1 MGARGYGVDLR
12 ERIVLAV
19 REGMAVEEAAQ
30 QYRVHLQT
38 VQRYLNLDD
47 QGLLG
52 VYVKPSGR
60 PCTLQAEHEQ
70 QLLQQLVE
78 HADATLV
85 EHARMLETATG
96 LKVSFKTV
104 DRAFTRLKIT
114 HKKNAGRQRA
124 QRDAA
129 DGVSERPR
137 ALPPAA

>member
-1 MGARGYGVDLR
+1 MKRVGARGYGVDLR

-19 REGMAVEEAAQ
+19 REGMAVEEAAH

-38 VQRYLNLDD
+38 VQRYLSLDD

-124 QRDAA
+124 ERGTPF
-129 DGVSERPR
+129 GVPE
-137 ALPPAA
+137 

>member
-1 MGARGYGVDLR
+1 MR
-12 ERIVLAV
+12 ERIVLV
-19 REGMAVEEAAQ
+19 VCEGMAVEEAAQ

-38 VQRYLNLDD
+38 VQRYLNQGD

-85 EHARMLETATG
+85 EHTRMLETTTG

-114 HKKNAGRQRA
+114 HKKGSSWIP
-124 QRDAA
+124 
-129 DGVSERPR
+129 GS
-137 ALPPAA
+137 

>member
-19 REGMAVEEAAQ
+19 REGMAVEEAAH

-85 EHARMLETATG
+85 EHAQNRDGAESELQ
-96 LKVSFKTV
+96 
-104 DRAFTRLKIT
+104 D
-114 HKKNAGRQRA
+114 GRPGVHPA
-124 QRDAA
+124 QDH
-129 DGVSERPR
+129 P
-137 ALPPAA
+137 

>member
-1 MGARGYGVDLR
+1 MDLR

-19 REGMAVEEAAQ
+19 REGMAVEEAAH

-85 EHARMLETATG
+85 EHASMLETATG

-114 HKKNAGRQRA
+114 HKKNAGRQRT
-124 QRDAA
+124 QRDVA

-137 ALPPAA
+137 ALPPTA

>member
-1 MGARGYGVDLR
+1 MKRVGARGYGVDLR

-60 PCTLQAEHEQ
+60 PCTPQ
-70 QLLQQLVE
+70 
-78 HADATLV
+78 ADATLI
-85 EHARMLETATG
+85 EHARNRDGPESELQDGKPGVHATEN
-96 LKVSFKTV
+96 
-104 DRAFTRLKIT
+104 
-114 HKKNAGRQRA
+114 H
-124 QRDAA
+124 
-129 DGVSERPR
+129 P
-137 ALPPAA
+137 

>member
-1 MGARGYGVDLR
+1 MKRVGARGYGVDLR

-60 PCTLQAEHEQ
+60 PCTLQSEHEQ
-70 QLLQQLVE
+70 QMLQQLVE

-114 HKKNAGRQRA
+114 HKKKRWSPESAARRCGRCF
-124 QRDAA
+124 
-129 DGVSERPR
+129 
-137 ALPPAA
+137 

>member
-30 QYRVHLQT
+30 QYWVHLQT
-38 VQRYLNLDD
+38 IQRYLHLDD

-60 PCTLQAEHEQ
+60 PCTL
-70 QLLQQLVE
+70 

-85 EHARMLETATG
+85 EHAGRRPQVIKRGLLGQNGPPSGACPQPRCSDQDRRPFCPRSEHARNRDGPESELQDGKPGVHATEN
-96 LKVSFKTV
+96 
-104 DRAFTRLKIT
+104 
-114 HKKNAGRQRA
+114 H
-124 QRDAA
+124 
-129 DGVSERPR
+129 P
-137 ALPPAA
+137 

>member
-1 MGARGYGVDLR
+1 MKRVGARGYGVDLR

-30 QYRVHLQT
+30 QYWVHLQT
-38 VQRYLNLDD
+38 VQRYLHLDD

-85 EHARMLETATG
+85 EHARNRDGPESELQDGKPGVHATEN
-96 LKVSFKTV
+96 
-104 DRAFTRLKIT
+104 
-114 HKKNAGRQRA
+114 H
-124 QRDAA
+124 
-129 DGVSERPR
+129 P
-137 ALPPAA
+137 